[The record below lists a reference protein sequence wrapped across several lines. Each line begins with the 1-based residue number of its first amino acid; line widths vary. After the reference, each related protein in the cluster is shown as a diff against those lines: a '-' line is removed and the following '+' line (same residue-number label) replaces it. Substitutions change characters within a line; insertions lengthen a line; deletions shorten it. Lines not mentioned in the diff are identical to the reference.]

1 MSIVGRVAELTE
13 LTSAWQRAAGGSP
26 ELAVVWGRRR
36 VGKTYLLTHFAR
48 NKRAVYFTATR
59 QDADDRQ
66 LRRFAGALRE
76 QLGEEVADLAP
87 ETFPDW
93 EAALRFVARLAR
105 TEPLL
110 VVLDEAPRLTGGH
123 ADFADT
129 VSAAWENHLRD
140 QRLLLVLSGS
150 AVAVMEQMLGPQGGL
165 HRRAGVERRMDP
177 FPLPDARAFL
187 PDLPPEQFLE
197 AYAAC
202 GGYPLHLRRW
212 SAGRSTEENLDEL
225 AFTPGGLL
233 LRDAPDILSED
244 LDWRGGY
251 ERVLTAMAGGAR
263 RRSRIA
269 GRAQQRIDYTLD
281 RLRRAGYVRAVR
293 PIGSGGSADPMYEI
307 ADDYLAYWFA
317 VLRDD
322 ADLIDGGQGPAVRR
336 RTWGRWQ
343 THLAR
348 VFEAA
353 AREHAQRLVAT
364 GALPAETVVG
374 RWWKDETAEI
384 DVLGLVGDDPV
395 LVGEARWQTR
405 PLTLR
410 DLADLRRRAGHLPPG
425 AAGPTFGFWSRGGTD
440 EALASHP
447 EVRTFTPADMLAGT
461 PGRRPRRRPG

>member
-1 MSIVGRVAELTE
+1 MVGRRTELAA
-13 LTSAWQRAAGGSP
+13 LTSAWTRATAGKP

-36 VGKTYLLTHFAR
+36 VGKTYLLTHFAQG
-48 NKRAVYFTATR
+48 KRSIYFTATR
-59 QDADDRQ
+59 QDTDDRQ
-66 LRRFAGALRE
+66 LHRFAEALRE
-76 QLGEEVADLAP
+76 QLGDEVADLAP
-87 ETFPDW
+87 STFPTW
-93 EAALRFVARLAR
+93 EAALRFVAGLAR
-105 TEPLL
+105 VEPIL

-129 VSAAWENHLRD
+129 VSAVWENHVRD
-140 QRLLLVLSGS
+140 QRFMLVLSGS

-177 FPLPDARAFL
+177 FALIDARAFQ
-187 PDLPPEQFLE
+187 PDLSAPDFIQ

-202 GGYPLHLRRW
+202 GGYPLHLGRW
-212 SAGRSTEENLDEL
+212 SADRSVEENLDEL

-281 RLRRAGYVRAVR
+281 RLRRAGYVRTVR
-293 PIGSGGSADPMYEI
+293 ALGTGGSTDPLYEI
-307 ADDYLAYWFA
+307 VDDYLAYWFA

-322 ADLIDGGQGPAVRR
+322 ADLIEGGQGPAVHR
-336 RTWGRWQ
+336 RTSGRWR

-348 VFEAA
+348 VFEQA

-364 GALPAETVVG
+364 GALPSDTVVG
-374 RWWKDETAEI
+374 RWWKDETVEI
-384 DVLGLVGDDPV
+384 DVVGLTGDAPV
-395 LVGEARWQTR
+395 LVGECRWQSK
-405 PLTLR
+405 PLTQR
-410 DLADLRRRAGHLPPG
+410 DLNDLRRRAAYLPPPG
-425 AAGPTFGFWSRGGTD
+425 QAGLTFAFWSRGGAD
-440 EALASHP
+440 ETLVSHP
-447 EVRTFTPADMLAGT
+447 EVRTFTPADIMDVS
-461 PGRRPRRRPG
+461 